1 MGIRLDAFRSGL
13 GDGKRSSGERHFRCE
28 AGHAIFASPSQCT
41 LICKKASLPPPPPA
55 KPSPGDRE
63 RKKEEARQKRDWQT
77 RAAAVGVSLSGSF
90 PFATAELEV
99 QLSLPTHCATA

>member
-1 MGIRLDAFRSGL
+1 MSWSSTDSWSIPALLIAVVVVVIAYVMEAARQRLNEM
-13 GDGKRSSGERHFRCE
+13 ER
-28 AGHAIFASPSQCT
+28 A
-41 LICKKASLPPPPPA
+41 LV
-55 KPSPGDRE
+55 
-63 RKKEEARQKRDWQT
+63 RKQEEARQKRDWQT

>member
-1 MGIRLDAFRSGL
+1 M
-13 GDGKRSSGERHFRCE
+13 ERARQVRERKEEE
-28 AGHAIFASPSQCT
+28 ARQE
-41 LICKKASLPPPPPA
+41 
-55 KPSPGDRE
+55 RE
-63 RKKEEARQKRDWQT
+63 RKKEEARQERERKEEEARQERDWQT